1 MPVPSVAIIGRPN
14 VGKSALLNAVA
25 GRRISI
31 VEPSAGVTRDRVS
44 IFVSWQDRS
53 FELVDTG
60 GLGLVDEALLKEH
73 VTSQIQ
79 VAMSEADLVL
89 FVVDAKDGLTA
100 IDQEVA
106 EKVRRLG
113 KPVVLCVN
121 KVEARRDEFEAA
133 EAHRL
138 GFGEPLLLS
147 ALEGTGISGMLDA
160 VVGLLPEQAEPLERP
175 GIKLA
180 IVGRRNAGKST
191 LVNLLAGQERVIV
204 SELPGTTRD
213 AVDVEFERDGKS
225 WIAIDTAG
233 LRKKSRVQDAV
244 EFFSLSRSEQSV
256 RRADVVL
263 LMFDMAEPISQVD
276 RKLASFI
283 LQNYKPCIILGNK
296 LDLAEER
303 GVRAGRW
310 EDYVRQELTA
320 LSFCPMSFISAR
332 EGTNVG
338 ATLALAE
345 ELFGQAGFRAQ
356 TSELNRV
363 LQLAKRRRSPRD
375 HGRWPKLFY
384 ATQVD
389 VHPPTLLVFV
399 NSPSEFTGA
408 YDRYLQNQLRKE
420 LAWREIPIRLVY
432 RKRTKVELPPE

>member
-160 VVGLLPEQAEPLERP
+160 VVGLLPAQAEPLERP

-180 IVGRRNAGKST
+180 IVGRPNVGKST

-204 SELPGTTRD
+204 S
-213 AVDVEFERDGKS
+213 
-225 WIAIDTAG
+225 
-233 LRKKSRVQDAV
+233 
-244 EFFSLSRSEQSV
+244 
-256 RRADVVL
+256 
-263 LMFDMAEPISQVD
+263 
-276 RKLASFI
+276 
-283 LQNYKPCIILGNK
+283 
-296 LDLAEER
+296 
-303 GVRAGRW
+303 
-310 EDYVRQELTA
+310 
-320 LSFCPMSFISAR
+320 
-332 EGTNVG
+332 
-338 ATLALAE
+338 
-345 ELFGQAGFRAQ
+345 
-356 TSELNRV
+356 
-363 LQLAKRRRSPRD
+363 
-375 HGRWPKLFY
+375 
-384 ATQVD
+384 
-389 VHPPTLLVFV
+389 
-399 NSPSEFTGA
+399 
-408 YDRYLQNQLRKE
+408 
-420 LAWREIPIRLVY
+420 
-432 RKRTKVELPPE
+432 